1 MNTLPAG
8 MIADVDYVVLHYQFI
23 SANKTFCETLRHGNS
38 DLTYLEMMR
47 DFYNFIP
54 VQFNVNVTAYKML
67 ISDAS
72 ELRRSQSRLAEIR
85 RLTNLSESDENWA
98 FITIGYN
105 DQIITPQHM
114 KNISN
119 KVSSLKH
126 WTEFKFVHEKFRE
139 SGIHHHTHFLVRTSS
154 KIPKS
159 KIIQYVFQTCDKKQ
173 VSDKRYID
181 VKTSKDGRSYKDYE
195 KYISGDKQER
205 KLSFCKQDSEWRK
218 INNL

>member
-8 MIADVDYVVLHYQFI
+8 MNAEIDYLTLHYQFI

-38 DLTYLEMMR
+38 DFTYLEMMR
-47 DFYNFIP
+47 DFYNFLP
-54 VQFNVNVTAYKML
+54 VQFEPQIIAYKML

-85 RLTNLSESDENWA
+85 KLTNLSESEENWA

-105 DQIITPQHM
+105 DSIVTPQHM
-114 KNISN
+114 KNIST
-119 KVSSLKH
+119 KVLSLKH
-126 WTEFKFVHEKFRE
+126 WTESRSVHEKFRE

-181 VKTSKDGRSYKDYE
+181 VKTSKDGRSYSDYV
-195 KYISGDKQER
+195 KYISGDKRES
-205 KLSFCKQDSEWRK
+205 KLQYCEKDAEWRK
-218 INNL
+218 NNNL